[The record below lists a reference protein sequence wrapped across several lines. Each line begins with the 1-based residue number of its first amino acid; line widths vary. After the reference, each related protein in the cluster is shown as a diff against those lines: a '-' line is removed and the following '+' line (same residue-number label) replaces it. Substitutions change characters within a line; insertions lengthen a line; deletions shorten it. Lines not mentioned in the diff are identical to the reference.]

1 MRVKDPSSR
10 SNGEMTK
17 RSKRPKKPQDE
28 ESSDEVSGSAC
39 QHIITSVDLIEVKK
53 AVAQNHWSVCSECV
67 RDLKAHDGEPEIS
80 PDIWMCLKCGYQGC
94 SRNSEDQHSLKHSQA
109 TRSDPH
115 CIVINLESWSIWC
128 YECNEEPAQ
137 CNKKALAQ
145 ALDFLQKHAI
155 KTGSGLTSKPL
166 KVREEISDGSE
177 TIRGKHPVNNVT
189 APVKGLSNLG
199 NTCFFNAVMQNLAQT
214 HMLSELLN
222 EMKEKETKLKISPPT
237 DSNLDPLMIILPS
250 PGSLTSAMYLFLH
263 SMKEAGKGP
272 VTPRLLFNQ
281 LCQKAP
287 WFKGF
292 QQQDSQ
298 ELLHYLLD
306 ALKIEET
313 KRIQSGILKAFNNPT
328 VKTADEETKRKVKV
342 YGKEGVKMNFVDQIF
357 VGELINI
364 IMCEECSHISTV
376 KEPFIDLSLPIIE
389 ERAAK
394 PVPLGRIHKNQT
406 IQDAETQENISM
418 SSKQDTCVMSS
429 TPTKYQ
435 PKNARK
441 SALTKCKSQANE
453 QRIKGRNRSIDDER
467 SWHASVEQ
475 SNEHQEENSNLTLCQ
490 PKLEEAN
497 NPSQS
502 EGSEKDGNQSDG
514 SNDADGEA
522 SECENPSKQVDS
534 LKCNIDSNF
543 NMATINHV
551 LFNGDLV
558 QSKHKDLSYN
568 DSISSAMSKLS
579 LNSIK
584 NENLIIDSV
593 IEEQTDCVSFNIQ
606 DTRAGSVISKNPT
619 TAFQTLSQS
628 YVAKPKECS
637 LQSCLHQFTSVDLL
651 MGNNKLLCEKCTEK
665 RQKQQKKAH
674 SAEKK
679 PEPVYTNARKQML
692 ITAVPPVLNLH
703 LKRFHQAGLS
713 LRKVNRHVDFPL
725 VLDLAPFCSSN
736 CKNVGEGNQV
746 LYSLYGIVE
755 HCGSMR
761 GGHYIAYV
769 KYRIPNKKL
778 FERIACSKNNSGFR
792 DAVAAQPGQW
802 VYVSD
807 VHVQTVP
814 ESRVLNAQAYLLF
827 YERLL

>member
-1 MRVKDPSSR
+1 MYFSWTVTTLSLLDHIF
-10 SNGEMTK
+10 N
-17 RSKRPKKPQDE
+17 
-28 ESSDEVSGSAC
+28 
-39 QHIITSVDLIEVKK
+39 HIITSVDLIEVKK

-155 KTGSGLTSKPL
+155 KTGLTSKPL

-389 ERAAK
+389 ER
-394 PVPLGRIHKNQT
+394 VRQIL
-406 IQDAETQENISM
+406 
-418 SSKQDTCVMSS
+418 
-429 TPTKYQ
+429 
-435 PKNARK
+435 
-441 SALTKCKSQANE
+441 
-453 QRIKGRNRSIDDER
+453 IKGRNRSIDDER

-778 FERIACSKNNSGFR
+778 FERIACSKNNS
-792 DAVAAQPGQW
+792 AQPGQW

>member
-1 MRVKDPSSR
+1 VLPHKNAIN
-10 SNGEMTK
+10 SNNIYLHSEFIFF
-17 RSKRPKKPQDE
+17 P
-28 ESSDEVSGSAC
+28 SGSAC

-155 KTGSGLTSKPL
+155 KTGSGNLALTSV
-166 KVREEISDGSE
+166 VRDSAGID
-177 TIRGKHPVNNVT
+177 ILNI
-189 APVKGLSNLG
+189 
-199 NTCFFNAVMQNLAQT
+199 FQNLAQT

-389 ERAAK
+389 ER
-394 PVPLGRIHKNQT
+394 
-406 IQDAETQENISM
+406 
-418 SSKQDTCVMSS
+418 
-429 TPTKYQ
+429 
-435 PKNARK
+435 
-441 SALTKCKSQANE
+441 SQANE